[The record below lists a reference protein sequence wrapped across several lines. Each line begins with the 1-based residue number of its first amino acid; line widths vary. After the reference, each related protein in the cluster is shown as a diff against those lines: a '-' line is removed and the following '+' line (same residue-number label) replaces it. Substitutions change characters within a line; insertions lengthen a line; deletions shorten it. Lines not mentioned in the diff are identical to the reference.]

1 MIGLIFSL
9 LLSLYGLI
17 LIVKEY
23 GNKTLVLPTVYAS
36 KPGQDILLGLF
47 CIILIFYPGSHFLLI
62 GLIIFKYCTKIHF
75 IKFSKMI
82 NFKSSR
88 QGIRWTV
95 TFIKFWPVIFIF
107 SMLSFFFFQD
117 YPLQSNVNQLRGDD
131 TNQIISIIISSL
143 IIAPIIEEIVFRK
156 FLYTGFKSTLGIGIS
171 AISSSFIFALI
182 HLNIFSFIVLFI
194 FGLFL
199 CYCYEKYNTIY
210 APIWIHFMFN
220 LFMVLSI
227 LAK

>member
-1 MIGLIFSL
+1 MGLIFSL

-36 KPGQDILLGLF
+36 KPRQDILLGLF

-95 TFIKFWPVIFIF
+95 TFIKFWPLIFIF

-156 FLYTGFKSTLGIGIS
+156 FLYTGFKSNLGIGLS
-171 AISSSFIFALI
+171 AILSSFIFALI

-199 CYCYEKYNTIY
+199 CYCYEKYKTIY